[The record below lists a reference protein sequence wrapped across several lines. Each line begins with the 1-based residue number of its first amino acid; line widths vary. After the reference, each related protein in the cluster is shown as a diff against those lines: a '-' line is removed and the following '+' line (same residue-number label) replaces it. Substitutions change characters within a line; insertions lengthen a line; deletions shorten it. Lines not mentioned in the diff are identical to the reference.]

1 MSFRIIEGDCIEA
14 MRGMDEASVDA
25 VVCDPPY
32 ALGFMSKAWDRVDG
46 EQVDPA
52 FLHWFAGFVD
62 GEGCFSVHRKVVNGC
77 EVFDC
82 QFSIT
87 LRADDRPI
95 LERIHRTL
103 GMGTLSK
110 PGAHRTGKDNPKAR
124 YSISRK
130 AHCLRLRDLLRAFP
144 LRAKKA
150 KDLELWSDALDAWV
164 EHEPGESWDD
174 VAEARSLLMA
184 SRAYAEEGIRVDPF
198 QMWCWRWGREA
209 LRVLKPGGHIL
220 AFGGSRT
227 YHRLTAGL
235 EDAGFEVR
243 DCLAWLYGSGFP
255 KSLDVSKA
263 IDKRRD
269 DEPEIREVCRFLRR
283 SIEGSPESIN
293 LIAGRFGFH
302 PRMVEHWA
310 ARDSD
315 SQPTLPTLEQWD
327 QLRDLLGFDDS
338 RDAEVLRLNL
348 RKGEPG
354 EAWADRPVT
363 GEVEE
368 WANRSNY
375 ALTSR
380 DGLRRDLPATPEAAQ
395 WQGWGTALKPAH
407 EPIVLARKPLTGT
420 VAGNVLAHGTG
431 ALNVDGCRVAMS
443 DEDREVV
450 NSRSGGQHEA
460 EHWQG
465 PGKAREVGERFT
477 SAEGGRWPANVILD
491 PEAAARLDA
500 EAGRSVSRAGKP
512 RSGANGDG
520 WGMTSTGAEY
530 DDEGGPSRF
539 FYCAK
544 ASRAERNA
552 GLEGFRRCSCE
563 TFTQWVNEGQSPST
577 RADSA
582 TPLARATTAPSSAGD
597 SDSSTIGSGSSTTGR
612 SPKASTSTTSTA
624 TSRTTG
630 SKTSDSS
637 TRSRTS
643 EPTPPTTGTGTVNGS
658 GAAQSAASGSE
669 PTPSITTSTETDGS
683 NTGAAAPA
691 TSELSSKPSSSVSS
705 EQPSSCPDCGGVVG
719 VDVKNVHPLEPT
731 VKPIALMRWLV
742 RLVTPPDG
750 TVLDPFAGS
759 GTTGI
764 AAALEGFDF
773 IGIEREAEY
782 VEIAEARIAHWA
794 AQPKQLTFGEAA

>member
-32 ALGFMSKAWDRVDG
+32 GLGFMSKAWDRVDG

-110 PGAHRTGKDNPKAR
+110 PDAHRTGKDNPKAR

-235 EDAGFEVR
+235 EDAGFEIR

-263 IDKRRD
+263 IDKAAGA
-269 DEPEIREVCRFLRR
+269 EREEYIDPRW
-283 SIEGSPESIN
+283 IERYPNGPKGNIDPTSYCP
-293 LIAGRFGFH
+293 
-302 PRMVEHWA
+302 PRI
-310 ARDSD
+310 DGPKTTSD
-315 SQPTLPTLEQWD
+315 PT
-327 QLRDLLGFDDS
+327 
-338 RDAEVLRLNL
+338 
-348 RKGEPG
+348 
-354 EAWADRPVT
+354 
-363 GEVEE
+363 
-368 WANRSNY
+368 
-375 ALTSR
+375 
-380 DGLRRDLPATPEAAQ
+380 TPEAAQ

-407 EPIVLARKPLTGT
+407 EPIVLARKPLTST

-477 SAEGGRWPANVILD
+477 SAEGGRWPANVILN
-491 PEAAARLDA
+491 PEAAALLDEQSGEVGGGLRGPNCGRA
-500 EAGRSVSRAGKP
+500 GGDKFGGVYGNGLRQTGYPDGTTYGDTGGASRFFPTFGFSTMDEPCGEGSTRDASTSAGRRTESSDGSSPTDGSGSRPTDPSPA
-512 RSGANGDG
+512 AT
-520 WGMTSTGAEY
+520 TSTTGTTTRSTTTSPTSNSSS
-530 DDEGGPSRF
+530 DDATSSTTGQSEPPKSSGTDSASAPAAGSGNRSTPMPPEPALLDRATAPTVASPTSESGESETASTTTPICGPICGPTEPAASPDLVRF

-544 ASRAERNA
+544 ASRVERNA
-552 GLEGFRRCSCE
+552 GLEGFE
-563 TFTQWVNEGQSPST
+563 EGEPP
-577 RADSA
+577 A
-582 TPLARATTAPSSAGD
+582 
-597 SDSSTIGSGSSTTGR
+597 TGR
-612 SPKASTSTTSTA
+612 SKPAPG
-624 TSRTTG
+624 R
-630 SKTSDSS
+630 SS
-637 TRSRTS
+637 AL
-643 EPTPPTTGTGTVNGS
+643 
-658 GAAQSAASGSE
+658 GAPRA
-669 PTPSITTSTETDGS
+669 
-683 NTGAAAPA
+683 
-691 TSELSSKPSSSVSS
+691 
-705 EQPSSCPDCGGVVG
+705 
-719 VDVKNVHPLEPT
+719 NVHPT

-742 RLVTPPDG
+742 RLITPPGG
-750 TVLDPFAGS
+750 TVLDPFTGS
-759 GTTGI
+759 GTTGV
-764 AAALEGFDF
+764 AAVLEGFGF
-773 IGIEREAEY
+773 VGIEREAEY
-782 VEIAEARIAHWA
+782 VGIAEARIKWWSQFTPGTDTAAALGAA
-794 AQPKQLTFGEAA
+794 AQDRAHAEAGQTKLTEARA

>member
-25 VVCDPPY
+25 IVTDPPY
-32 ALGFMSKAWDRVDG
+32 GLGFMSKAWDRVDG

-110 PGAHRTGKDNPKAR
+110 PDAHRTGKDNPKAR

-235 EDAGFEVR
+235 EDAGFEIR

-263 IDKRRD
+263 IDKLDASDERR
-269 DEPEIREVCRFLRR
+269 RR
-283 SIEGSPESIN
+283 
-293 LIAGRFGFH
+293 
-302 PRMVEHWA
+302 
-310 ARDSD
+310 
-315 SQPTLPTLEQWD
+315 
-327 QLRDLLGFDDS
+327 
-338 RDAEVLRLNL
+338 
-348 RKGEPG
+348 
-354 EAWADRPVT
+354 
-363 GEVEE
+363 
-368 WANRSNY
+368 
-375 ALTSR
+375 ALTFTAWMRATGITAQQINDATATNMGSHYLTDKEQPAVAVAELFDR
-380 DGLRRDLPATPEAAQ
+380 LRPLLPKVPDEIEALVRERTVESENFTRRPKVDLAPPGMRESWTEGKGWNGNTARGGTGVTPEAQ
-395 WQGWGTALKPAH
+395 EWQGWGTALKPAH

-420 VAGNVLAHGTG
+420 VAGNCLAHGTG
-431 ALNVDGCRVAMS
+431 ALNVDGCRVGMS

-491 PEAAARLDA
+491 PEAAALLD
-500 EAGRSVSRAGKP
+500 EQSGTLT
-512 RSGANGDG
+512 SGANPTRRRSDKFRTAYGDFEG
-520 WGMTSTGAEY
+520 ESECIPARGA
-530 DDEGGPSRF
+530 DSGGASRF

-552 GLEGFRRCSCE
+552 GLEGFEERAVFKGNLPDNPKCERCDRQRIGALGADPCDCE
-563 TFTQWVNEGQSPST
+563 EPKWAEN
-577 RADSA
+577 RDS
-582 TPLARATTAPSSAGD
+582 LMR
-597 SDSSTIGSGSSTTGR
+597 
-612 SPKASTSTTSTA
+612 
-624 TSRTTG
+624 
-630 SKTSDSS
+630 
-637 TRSRTS
+637 
-643 EPTPPTTGTGTVNGS
+643 
-658 GAAQSAASGSE
+658 
-669 PTPSITTSTETDGS
+669 
-683 NTGAAAPA
+683 
-691 TSELSSKPSSSVSS
+691 
-705 EQPSSCPDCGGVVG
+705 
-719 VDVKNVHPLEPT
+719 NVHPT
-731 VKPIALMRWLV
+731 VKPIALMRWLC
-742 RLVTPPDG
+742 RLVTPPGG
-750 TVLDPFAGS
+750 TILDPFTGS
-759 GTTGI
+759 GTTG
-764 AAALEGFDF
+764 AAAVLEGFDF